1 MRMRLWL
8 TAPALGLGLLFLTLK
23 LGAQPQP
30 PDGPPPFGR
39 GGPGGPGGFMGQQ
52 RKLVKQFDKNGDG
65 WLNKEERQAAREF
78 LKKER
83 AEGGGR
89 GGFGRGR
96 GGFGPPGMF
105 GRGNQEAPKPGPQV
119 KPADVPTH
127 PKASLYEPTVLRTF
141 FLDFENK
148 D

>member
-1 MRMRLWL
+1 MTMRRW
-8 TAPALGLGLLFLTLK
+8 AAVPALCLGVLALALK

-30 PDGPPPFGR
+30 PPDGPPPFGPGGPPPFGR

-65 WLNKEERQAAREF
+65 WLNNEERHAAREF

-119 KPADVPTH
+119 KPADAPTYA
-127 PKASLYEPTVLRTF
+127 KAPLYE
-141 FLDFENK
+141 
-148 D
+148 